1 MQSEIYVSVLADL
14 RSTSNYSDTGY
25 DSKGIPKMV
34 SSRLFMHVYE
44 KGRERERQRER
55 DGGDGGLEEDVKGL
69 LREKVWTGRNKGA
82 DD

>member
-1 MQSEIYVSVLADL
+1 MYPCGSS
-14 RSTSNYSDTGY
+14 SNYSDTGY

-34 SSRLFMHVYE
+34 SSRLFMHVH
-44 KGRERERQRER
+44 ERERWWRRSRGWEEA
-55 DGGDGGLEEDVKGL
+55 LEEDVKGL